1 MFITNLKIDKYPV
14 MTQRNME
21 FLKCERLKTVYKGR
35 GIALRD
41 LIINDRIKVS
51 EGEI

>member
-1 MFITNLKIDKYPV
+1 

-41 LIINDRIKVS
+41 LIINDRMKVS